1 MCRSLLVEVLL
12 NVSLI
17 AYLAMMCHLFSNHFL
32 RDDHNMA
39 IPDYQS
45 IMLPMLKL
53 LRDRQERS
61 MRDLTE
67 QLAQQ
72 LGLSNEER
80 AELLPTGQQ
89 IFGNRVG
96 WAKFYLKK
104 AELLDS
110 PSRGV
115 ARISELG
122 IKALDQSPTEINV
135 KYLKQYSPSFADF
148 IGKSQS
154 REIPENAEVAEA
166 EGEQRT
172 PLEMMESSFNTLKQ
186 ATADDLLTRL
196 KSCSPSFFESVV
208 VRLLMAMGY
217 GGIAGEGTVTR
228 KSGDGGIDGVIKQ
241 DKLGLDIVCV
251 QAKRWEGSVGRPV
264 IQSFV
269 GSMDLERAKKGVILT
284 TSTFTKDGLDFVNRI
299 EGKKVVLIDGERL
312 AELMIEYNL
321 AVTRV
326 KNYELKEVSNDF
338 FDEDQG

>member
-1 MCRSLLVEVLL
+1 
-12 NVSLI
+12 
-17 AYLAMMCHLFSNHFL
+17 
-32 RDDHNMA
+32 MA
-39 IPDYQS
+39 S
-45 IMLPMLKL
+45 
-53 LRDRQERS
+53 
-61 MRDLTE
+61 
-67 QLAQQ
+67 
-72 LGLSNEER
+72 
-80 AELLPTGQQ
+80 
-89 IFGNRVG
+89 
-96 WAKFYLKK
+96 
-104 AELLDS
+104 
-110 PSRGV
+110 
-115 ARISELG
+115 
-122 IKALDQSPTEINV
+122 
-135 KYLKQYSPSFADF
+135 
-148 IGKSQS
+148 
-154 REIPENAEVAEA
+154 

-172 PLEMMESSFNTLKQ
+172 PLEVMESAFLTLKQ

-196 KSCSPSFFESVV
+196 KSCSPWFFESVV
-208 VRLLMAMGY
+208 VKLLMAMGY

-299 EGKKVVLIDGERL
+299 EGNKVVLIDGERL

-338 FDEDQG
+338 FDEDQV